1 MHISMKANYKA
12 VGSSCAG
19 CRHCRHAARHG
30 LQAPGSIT
38 PLSAALQHT
47 HTACLQH
54 STAALQTRQNVNCC
68 SMQQYDKILITVP
81 KEIKMLVQKGK
92 KSVALL
98 FTLFEFRYTI
108 KTFTKRTKKR
118 LGPHK
123 GSDKKLELTNVQH
136 FLRMSQQ
143 KN

>member
-1 MHISMKANYKA
+1 
-12 VGSSCAG
+12 
-19 CRHCRHAARHG
+19 
-30 LQAPGSIT
+30 
-38 PLSAALQHT
+38 
-47 HTACLQH
+47 
-54 STAALQTRQNVNCC
+54 
-68 SMQQYDKILITVP
+68 MQQYDKILITVP

-92 KSVALL
+92 KLVALL
-98 FTLFEFRYTI
+98 LTLFEFRYTI

>member
-68 SMQQYDKILITVP
+68 SMQQYDKVLITVP

-92 KSVALL
+92 DQWLYCLHYSSLGIQLRHLQNEQRRDLVHIKEATKSW
-98 FTLFEFRYTI
+98 
-108 KTFTKRTKKR
+108 
-118 LGPHK
+118 
-123 GSDKKLELTNVQH
+123 N
-136 FLRMSQQ
+136 
-143 KN
+143 